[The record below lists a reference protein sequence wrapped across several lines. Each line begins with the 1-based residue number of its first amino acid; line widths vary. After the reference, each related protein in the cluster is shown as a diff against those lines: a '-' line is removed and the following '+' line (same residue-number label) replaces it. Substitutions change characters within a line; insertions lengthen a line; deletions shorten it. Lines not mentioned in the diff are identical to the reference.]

1 MNSFVLRILCF
12 ALVFAW
18 ASADAAPLNQVRVFA
33 DLTMDPQY
41 KCGLD
46 KNGLEA
52 ASEAVFRQNRVLIVA
67 DGRTPFRAYINVNA
81 LRTVGDNCAYNL
93 AYQVYFLGS
102 TVYPST
108 GKNVFAPV
116 EICSRGALLIWK
128 SSDGMVRLNESIR
141 SYTEQCLSE
150 IEKIELR

>member
-1 MNSFVLRILCF
+1 VNSFVLRILCF

-33 DLTMDPQY
+33 ELTKDPQY
-41 KCGLD
+41 NCGLD
-46 KNGLEA
+46 RNGLEA
-52 ASEAVFRQNRVLIVA
+52 ASEAVFRQNRVSIVA
-67 DGRTPFRAYINVNA
+67 AERTPFRAYINVNA
-81 LRTVGDNCAYNL
+81 YRAVGDTCTYNL
-93 AYQVYFLGS
+93 YFQVYFMGS
-102 TVYPST
+102 TLYPST
-108 GKNVFAPV
+108 GKNVFVPV
-116 EICSRGALLIWK
+116 EICSRSALLLYK